1 MKVAIIAKPPKRSR
15 KGRRTERH
23 NPLEKATR
31 LLSSHRISHDVF
43 LTQYHAHALEI
54 VKELSIENYDALVA
68 MGGDGTNYYVLN
80 GLLKFHGDKPLPPI
94 GIIPTGR
101 GNSFAKDLNIGSI
114 DDALTAIFRQ
124 NTVPVDVCRFT
135 QQKNDG
141 YFINLMGFGFVT
153 DVAKTAARFGWAGD
167 LSYIIGVIYRTIGL
181 RFHQL
186 ELEIDGT
193 PYDGRNCFVE
203 ICNSRYTGGD
213 MLMAPEAQIDDGHF
227 DAVILGPLSRLSLLN
242 TFPKI
247 FKGTHVTHPQVRVVR
262 GKRAVIRTI
271 PEKSLLPDG
280 EIFGQTPTTITV
292 LPRRVRYFV

>member
-1 MKVAIIAKPPKRSR
+1 MKVAIIAKPTKRL
-15 KGRRTERH
+15 KGL
-23 NPLEKATR
+23 NPLEKATQ
-31 LLSSHRISHDVF
+31 LLSSHRIAHDVF
-43 LTQYHAHALEI
+43 LTQYHTHAFEI
-54 VKELSIENYDALVA
+54 VKDLSLENYDAIVA

-80 GLLKFHGDKPLPPI
+80 GLLKFHGNKPLPPI

-101 GNSFAKDLNIGSI
+101 GNSFAKDLNIDSI
-114 DDALTAIFRQ
+114 DDSLSAILRQ
-124 NTVPVDVCRFT
+124 NTIPVDVCCFS
-135 QQKNDG
+135 QQKNMG

-167 LSYIIGVIYRTIGL
+167 LSYIIGVIYRTVGL

-186 ELEIDGT
+186 ELEIDGNR
-193 PYDGRNCFVE
+193 YDGRNCFVE
-203 ICNSRYTGGD
+203 ICNSRYTGGN
-213 MLMAPEAQIDDGHF
+213 MLMAPDAHIDDGQF
-227 DAVILGPLSRLSLLN
+227 DAVILGPLNRLSLLN

-247 FKGTHVTHPQVRVVR
+247 FKGTHISHPQVRVIR